1 MTNMIDLKAG
11 LTQELESLVL
21 EKKTTSA
28 QFKHVLKG
36 SEEHSILL
44 KSMKK
49 VSQRINEIELLLK
62 EEKIELESAIPSDIA
77 PSPFTLIDIHKNFD
91 ANFTLKILTESN
103 FEDWDS
109 YLRKHTH
116 SPYHLSEWLKIVKK
130 SFGHDSVIVI
140 AINGDNDI
148 IGGIPISFF
157 ASKLFGKFAV
167 SIPFIN
173 YGGPIS
179 DYWNV
184 AESLMNEAKKFL
196 SERVLSHVEI
206 RTLQPGFNYPHQDKK
221 ASLVLQLPESMDL
234 LARQWA
240 AKLRAQCKRAESFD
254 PSTKIGKLE
263 ILDDFYKVFSRNM
276 RDLGTPVYAK
286 SFFKNILK
294 SNLNSTILVVYIKE
308 RPVSAAFLIGHQNI
322 LEIPWAS
329 TIESANIYSANMFMY
344 REVLKFAIDS
354 KFKYFD
360 FGRSTIDAGTYK
372 FKKQWGAKPYQ
383 HYWYYLLNDGKK
395 IPSMNPDNPKYKLAI
410 QAWKIMPVFVA
421 NMIGPMIVRNI
432 A

>member
-1 MTNMIDLKAG
+1 MSDLKAG

-21 EKKTTSA
+21 EKKATSA
-28 QFKHVLKG
+28 QFKHILKG
-36 SEEHSILL
+36 SDEHSILL
-44 KSMKK
+44 ESMKK

-62 EEKIELESAIPSDIA
+62 EEKIEPEATITTNTEC
-77 PSPFTLIDIHKNFD
+77 SPFALIDIHKKFD
-91 ANFTLKILTESN
+91 AKFTVKILTESD
-103 FEDWDS
+103 FEAWDS
-109 YLRKHTH
+109 YLEKHTH
-116 SPYHLSEWLKIVKK
+116 SPYHSREWLNTIKK
-130 SFGHDSVIVI
+130 SFGHDSVIVT
-140 AINGDNDI
+140 AVSSHGDI
-148 IGGIPISFF
+148 IGGIPLSFF
-157 ASKLFGKFAV
+157 SSKLFGKFAV

-173 YGGPIS
+173 YGGPVT

-184 AESLMNEAKKFL
+184 AEALINEAQKFL
-196 SERVLSHVEI
+196 NEKQLSHIEI

-221 ASLVLQLPESMDL
+221 ASLVLQLPASMDL
-234 LARQWA
+234 LAQQWS

-254 PSTKIGKLE
+254 ALAKTGKLE

-286 SFFKNILK
+286 SFFKNILT
-294 SNLNSTILVVYIKE
+294 SNLSSTILVVYIKGI
-308 RPVSAAFLIGHQNI
+308 PVSAAFLIGHQNI

-344 REVLKFAIDS
+344 REVLRFAIES

-383 HYWYYLLNDGKK
+383 HYWYYLLNDGEQL
-395 IPSMNPDNPKYKLAI
+395 PSMNPDNPKYKLAI
-410 QAWKIMPVFVA
+410 RAWKMMPVFVA
-421 NMIGPMIVRNI
+421 NILGPMIVKNI